1 MLFWIQVDAAEVLT
15 GTYVG
20 NGVDNRQIT
29 GLGFQPDRRDHQG
42 ESEPTGSR
50 AHVHDDR

>member
-1 MLFWIQVDAAEVLT
+1 MSFWIQVALSEVLT

-29 GLGFQPDRRDHQG
+29 GLGFQP
-42 ESEPTGSR
+42 
-50 AHVHDDR
+50 